1 MKRLFFAA
9 VATVALMSACNEKR
23 SLAGAEFSIPN
34 VMSDVADT
42 AWAKFQKEMDYQ
54 LDSAKQVLVAQLE
67 AQMECKLTD
76 EELAQMDSSLAADME
91 EQYADARRQIDSL
104 KNEVV
109 LGFTFVFKDDQ
120 HVALKTDLKS
130 DDGDDED
137 TQQGTY
143 TLKDGQVVIDYGDK
157 KDTLQLSE
165 DGQELS
171 GRFYENAGVLTLKRT
186 K

>member
-9 VATVALMSACNEKR
+9 VATVALMCACNEKR

-34 VMSDVADT
+34 IMSDVADT
-42 AWAKFQKEMDYQ
+42 AWANFQKEMDYQ
-54 LDSAKQVLVAQLE
+54 LDSVMQVLV
-67 AQMECKLTD
+67 
-76 EELAQMDSSLAADME
+76 ELAQIDSSLAADMA
-91 EQYADARRQIDSL
+91 EQYADARRQINSL

-120 HVALKTDLKS
+120 HVELKTDLKS

-157 KDTLQLSE
+157 KDTLLLSE

-171 GRFYENAGVLTLKRT
+171 GRFYEDAGTLTLKRT